1 MLTQVLVTWFMLFLC
16 VVAVK
21 VNLRACE
28 DRVRVNYFLLIL
40 NQRELQTDYTRSKEK
55 HTREI

>member
-1 MLTQVLVTWFMLFLC
+1 MLVTWPLLFLC

-21 VNLRACE
+21 VDLRACE
-28 DRVRVNYFLLIL
+28 DRVRVNYFRLIL
-40 NQRELQTDYTRSKEK
+40 NQRELQTDYVERKEK